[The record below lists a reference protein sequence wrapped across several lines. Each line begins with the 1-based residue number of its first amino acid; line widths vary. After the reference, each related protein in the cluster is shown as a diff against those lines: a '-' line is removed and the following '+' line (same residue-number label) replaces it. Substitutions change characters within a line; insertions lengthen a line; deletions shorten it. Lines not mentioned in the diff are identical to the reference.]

1 MGFELREYTDLNE
14 DEKKIRQSVFVD
26 EQKFELEF
34 DDTDNKAMHYVM
46 YDGETAIGCCRAYF
60 EDDPRI
66 NFTGTVYDQELLK
79 KIRENAYANFHGHEV
94 GGTNPSLL
102 EALGSTDL
110 NLLLNVGFNREV
122 AEDAALYWTKEQ
134 GNLSALIHRADRMT
148 ESEIRRFGQLAKDRV
163 REHYSWDQI
172 VAEYEALFQE
182 RQH

>member
-1 MGFELREYTDLNE
+1 MRTYLCSSF
-14 DEKKIRQSVFVD
+14 
-26 EQKFELEF
+26 
-34 DDTDNKAMHYVM
+34 
-46 YDGETAIGCCRAYF
+46 
-60 EDDPRI
+60 
-66 NFTGTVYDQELLK
+66 
-79 KIRENAYANFHGHEV
+79 
-94 GGTNPSLL
+94 
-102 EALGSTDL
+102 
-110 NLLLNVGFNREV
+110 LLLNVGFNREV